1 MKERNMKRCR
11 TDLQEQLEVA
21 PHVVEKDLGRQGCGA
36 AGFWG
41 RGAERASQSHILPR
55 WEGKVQ
61 SSQRSGPRTLLGAVS
76 LEPLHEQSYQFYY
89 I

>member
-21 PHVVEKDLGRQGCGA
+21 PHMAKKYLRRRGCES

-41 RGAERASQSHILPR
+41 RGAEKASQSHILPR

-61 SSQRSGPRTLLGAVS
+61 SSQRSGPRTLLGT
-76 LEPLHEQSYQFYY
+76 LEPLHEQ
-89 I
+89 

>member
-21 PHVVEKDLGRQGCGA
+21 PRVVEKDLGRQGCGA

-41 RGAERASQSHILPR
+41 RGAERASQSHVLLR
-55 WEGKVQ
+55 WEDKAQ
-61 SSQRSGPRTLLGAVS
+61 SAQRSGSRTVLGTVS
-76 LEPLHEQSYQFYY
+76 LEPLHEQ
-89 I
+89 